1 MPARGRIRAGLVT
14 VGLFVAITPALAGA
28 ASAQTAPPP
37 PPPPFRTTIAA
48 SPTTLPVGQTSHV
61 TVTSN
66 RSVTGTNFRIQVYDT
81 SFNPDAEIGTC
92 ATGTTCTVPV
102 KQSIQTTHTYRGRI
116 TNGGIPVAGSVSNV
130 SYVTWANSGWRISLS
145 TNTAVPTGSAQLTA
159 TANKSVSPPSPYF
172 IEIFD
177 ENGTLVASCGAGSS
191 CPATVN
197 PSPSTSKYVAFVSDS
212 STTLL
217 PGTIQAS
224 SNVVF
229 VTHIIP

>member
-1 MPARGRIRAGLVT
+1 MPARGSIRAGLVI
-14 VGLFVAITPALAGA
+14 VGLFVAITPALVGM

-37 PPPPFRTTIAA
+37 LFRTTIAA

-66 RSVTGTNFRIQVYDT
+66 RSVSGTNYRIQVYDT
-81 SFNPDAEIGTC
+81 TYNPDAELGTC
-92 ATGTTCTVPV
+92 STGTTCTVPV
-102 KQSIQTTHTYRGRI
+102 KQSVHTTHTYRGRI
-116 TNGGIPVAGSVSNV
+116 TNSGIPVADSVSNV
-130 SYVTWANSGWRISLS
+130 SYVTWANSAWTISLS
-145 TNTAVPTGSAQLTA
+145 TNTHATTGPAQLAA
-159 TANKSVSPPSPYF
+159 TTNKSVTTSPYY

-177 ENGTLVASCGAGSS
+177 ENGTRVASCGAGSS
-191 CPATVN
+191 CAATVN

-229 VTHIIP
+229 VTHVIP

>member
-1 MPARGRIRAGLVT
+1 MPDRGRIRAAFLV

-28 ASAQTAPPP
+28 ASALT

-66 RSVTGTNFRIQVYDT
+66 RAVTGSYRIQVYDT
-81 SFNPDAEIGTC
+81 TYNPDAELKTC
-92 ATGTTCTVPV
+92 STATTCTVPV
-102 KQSIQTTHTYRGRI
+102 TQSTHTTHTYRGRI
-116 TNGGIPVAGSVSNV
+116 TDNGIPVAGSVSNV
-130 SYVTWANSGWRISLS
+130 SYVTWANSGWTISLS
-145 TNTAVPTGSAQLTA
+145 TNTHATTGPAQLTA
-159 TANKSVSPPSPYF
+159 TANKSVTTSPYY

-177 ENGTLVASCGAGSS
+177 ENGTRVASCRSGLS

-197 PSPSTSKYVAFVSDS
+197 PSPSTSKYVAFVSNDS
-212 STTLL
+212 STLL